1 MAFTTKQTTQL
12 NKMNRASQNVGLG
25 TILANLNA
33 SGSIVIGTH
42 TVTEAE
48 SNASRIVLTT
58 GLASVTTF
66 WESYKRSGSP
76 LSLTWT
82 SGSVAG
88 TITVA
93 SGASASPVKNTDVAS
108 YIALQ

>member
-25 TILANLNA
+25 TILSNLNA
-33 SGSIVIGTH
+33 SGSIIIGTH

-48 SNASRIVLTT
+48 SNASRVVLTT
-58 GLASVTTF
+58 GLSSVTTF

-88 TITVA
+88 TITVM
-93 SGASASPVKNTDVAS
+93 SSASASPVKTTDVAS